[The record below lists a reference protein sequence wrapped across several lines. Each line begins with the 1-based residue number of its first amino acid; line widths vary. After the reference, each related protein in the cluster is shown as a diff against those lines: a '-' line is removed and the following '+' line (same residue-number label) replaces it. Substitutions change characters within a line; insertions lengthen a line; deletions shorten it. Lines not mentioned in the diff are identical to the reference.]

1 MKPEFSRQIFE
12 KYSLNFMKIRPV
24 GADLI
29 CAGGRAG
36 GQTDMTKLIVSF
48 RSFANAPEKTPSKL
62 RHQNCLLATSLN
74 SVSREGG

>member
-1 MKPEFSRQIFE
+1 MKPEFSGQIFE

-36 GQTDMTKLIVSF
+36 GRTGRHDEADSF
-48 RSFANAPEKTPSKL
+48 FSQFCKRAWKHS
-62 RHQNCLLATSLN
+62 
-74 SVSREGG
+74 

>member
-36 GQTDMTKLIVSF
+36 VRADGRTGRLDEADSF
-48 RSFANAPEKTPSKL
+48 FSQFCKRAWKHS
-62 RHQNCLLATSLN
+62 
-74 SVSREGG
+74 